1 MVSVCDISFSRR
13 MDNCPWRDIR
23 RSSAISAG
31 LGTLWNF
38 CDAKLSA
45 GLEQNS
51 QCRTIA
57 RSASL
62 PDALPALFLLALG
75 AVAGCCFRFL
85 YGLRNRGAGDRH
97 PMLAEPRA
105 T

>member
-1 MVSVCDISFSRR
+1 ME
-13 MDNCPWRDIR
+13 NCARRDIR
-23 RSSAISAG
+23 CSSAISAG

-38 CDAKLSA
+38 CDAELSA

-51 QCRTIA
+51 RGRPIA
-57 RSASL
+57 RTAPL
-62 PDALPALFLLALG
+62 PDALPALFLVALAAL
-75 AVAGCCFRFL
+75 AGCCFRFL
-85 YGLRNRGAGDRH
+85 YGLRNRGARDRH